1 MISLFAWVIF
11 PLSLKCHE
19 KPPFVAAIP
28 AVYAFLGEHIQA
40 DPEILVSRYGEQVNI
55 HGSIDIWKQWCK
67 KSPI

>member
-1 MISLFAWVIF
+1 MKS
-11 PLSLKCHE
+11 
-19 KPPFVAAIP
+19 PPFVAAIP